1 MDHIFEIK
9 DNSGRLIRLT
19 KERRIHI
26 KSDHPEMTNEL
37 DNLKAVVSCGPKFT
51 KTSEYDDNV
60 MFYYR
65 YYKDKK
71 SGAKYLLTAVKHL
84 NGDGFVITAFY
95 TNKVKGI

>member
-9 DNSGRLIRLT
+9 DISGRLIRMT
-19 KERRIHI
+19 KERWIHI
-26 KSDHPEMTNEL
+26 KSDHPEMVNDL
-37 DNLKAVVSCGPKFT
+37 DNIRSAITSPEFT
-51 KTSEYDDNV
+51 KTSEHDDNV

-71 SGAKYLLTAVKHL
+71 SSAKYLLTAVKHL

-95 TNKVKGI
+95 TNKVKGL